1 MSAYT
6 VGKMIWEMGRNLDL
20 IEQYKQ
26 DPESV
31 LSRYDLTEEERTAIR
46 NHDAL
51 YLYQLGIHPQLLSRG
66 MTRMLGMPQGEWKEA
81 IAGAGPNPGLM
92 TTTSPGPARKGEEL
106 VRDYGSDPWQWLPKR
121 EESDSKER
129 ASTV

>member
-1 MSAYT
+1 MSAYA
-6 VGKMIWEMGRNLDL
+6 VGKMIWDMGRNLDL

-31 LSRYDLTEEERTAIR
+31 LSRYDLSEEERTAIR

-81 IAGAGPNPGLM
+81 TAGAGQNPGLR
-92 TTTSPGPARKGEEL
+92 TTVSPGPARKGEEL
-106 VRDYGSDPWQWLPKR
+106 LRDYGSDPWQWLSTKK
-121 EESDSKER
+121 ENLSAEQASK
-129 ASTV
+129 V